1 MEEMMLMDAT
11 ERYLR
16 GQMSPEEVTWFDQL
30 RNTNSD
36 VDQMVVEH
44 SLFIQQFEKY
54 GRNRNFRHTLHE
66 THQHLLH
73 TQAILPDELSNG
85 TKVINFWKRYKRTI
99 SIAASIAG
107 ITALSISAIM
117 LAVAPKSNRQIQ
129 ELGKKVDHLEKI
141 QKQQNAQISI
151 VNSKLAPGT
160 EIKGGGSAFLI
171 NEKGLLVTNAHV
183 LRNAKGILVANNKG
197 KEFKA
202 EILSIDTDKDLAL
215 IKIDDAEF
223 QALNNI
229 PYSIRKS
236 STDIAEPIFT
246 LGYPRNEI
254 VYGEGYLSAKTGFNG
269 DTLSCQ
275 VAVAANPGNSGG
287 PVFNRNGEVIGV
299 LSTKDTDAEGVVFA
313 IKAKYIHQMI
323 NELNQQENSASS
335 IKISNRAA
343 LRGMDKVS
351 QVKRIQDF
359 VFMVK
364 VY

>member
-1 MEEMMLMDAT
+1 MEEMILLDAT
-11 ERYLR
+11 ERYLK
-16 GQMSPEEVTWFDQL
+16 GQMSTEEITWFEQL
-30 RNTNSD
+30 RNTNAE

-66 THQHLLH
+66 THQHLLQSH
-73 TQAILPDELSNG
+73 SILPNELRSG

-117 LAVAPKSNRQIQ
+117 LGVTPKSKRQIQ
-129 ELGKKVDHLEKI
+129 ELGKKLDNLEKI

-171 NEKGLLVTNAHV
+171 NTKGLLVTNAHV
-183 LRNAKGILVANNKG
+183 LRNAKGIIVANNKG

-202 EILSIDTDKDLAL
+202 QILNIDTEKDLAL

-254 VYGEGYLSAKTGFNG
+254 VYGEGYLSAQYGYNR
-269 DTLSCQ
+269 DTLCWQ
-275 VAVAANPGNSGG
+275 IAVAANPGNSGG
-287 PVFNRNGEVIGV
+287 PVFNRNGEIIGV
-299 LSTKDTDAEGVVFA
+299 LSTKDANAEGVVFA
-313 IKAKYIHQMI
+313 VRSKYIHQLV
-323 NELNQQENSASS
+323 EEQNQKEKHQPP
-335 IKISNRAA
+335 IKISNRSL
-343 LRGMDKVS
+343 LRGMDKVN
-351 QVKRIQDF
+351 QVKRIQEN

-364 VY
+364 TY